1 MIPAINSKWEID
13 KEWVARLVV
22 FSTLAL
28 MLADTV
34 YMNISGIGYGHK
46 EECALYTFLPRW
58 GFYIY
63 EHFVELFMV
72 VLLGIFGGVLIE
84 QHTKKLKRFFPK
96 NQLLAF
102 VYASFLPVCSCGVIP
117 VVESMKERVKL
128 RTLVTFII
136 AAPLLNPYI
145 IFMSVMVLGVEYAV
159 IRVVSSFIVASLSGL
174 LVELVANQFNLK
186 INGVYD
192 NCGTSCS
199 TGNLSPFRKTM
210 VYMKRILPYVL
221 IAGLL
226 TLLFEYFQPQRY
238 LETFS
243 FSTEPFSTGIMM
255 LVGIPIYVCNGAD
268 VLFLKPL
275 LEYTDLSMASG
286 MAFSLASSAVCISSV
301 IMLFKFFG
309 KKMAMTLIASV
320 IVTIVLVTMGIY
332 SLNAV
337 WSVF

>member
-1 MIPAINSKWEID
+1 MIPAISNRWVID
-13 KEWVARLVV
+13 KEWVAKVVV
-22 FSTLAL
+22 FSTLTL
-28 MLADTV
+28 MLADTI

-46 EECALYTFLPRW
+46 EECALYQFLPRW

-136 AAPLLNPYI
+136 ATPLLNPYI
-145 IFMSVMVLGVEYAV
+145 VFMSVTVLGVKYAL
-159 IRVVSSFIVASLSGL
+159 IRVIASFMVAVFSGL
-174 LVELVANQFNLK
+174 MVEKLANYFQLQ
-186 INGVYD
+186 ISGVYD
-192 NCGTSCS
+192 NCGASCGV
-199 TGNLSPFRKTM
+199 GNMSPFRKTM
-210 VYMKRILPYVL
+210 VYMKKILPYML

-226 TLLFEYFQPQRY
+226 TLLFEYFQPQRF
-238 LETFS
+238 LESFS

-275 LEYTDLSMASG
+275 LEFTDLSLASA

-301 IMLFKFFG
+301 VMLLKFFG
-309 KKMAMTLIASV
+309 KKLAIALIGAV
-320 IVTIVLVTMGIY
+320 IFSIILVTAGVYLIDD
-332 SLNAV
+332 LLV
-337 WSVF
+337 LI